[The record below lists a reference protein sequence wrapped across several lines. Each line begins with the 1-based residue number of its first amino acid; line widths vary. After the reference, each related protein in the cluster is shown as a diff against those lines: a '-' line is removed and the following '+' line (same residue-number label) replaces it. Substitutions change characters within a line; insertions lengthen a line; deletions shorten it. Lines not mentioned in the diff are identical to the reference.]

1 MNLPEILEVLEET
14 VKDGH
19 LDRHLVDLV
28 EANLARCWELARGT
42 GSTAEGG
49 PLRQD

>member
-1 MNLPEILEVLEET
+1 MGPGELNRQKLELVSLLHDLGKLRVPDRCLEF
-14 VKDGH
+14 
-19 LDRHLVDLV
+19 
-28 EANLARCWELARGT
+28 ARGT